1 MKVIWPSFFRKRFF
15 LFLILTLSFSAF
27 SQNESAVSNEVQ
39 VDNEPTIK
47 QTPSQFWSRVQFGGG
62 LGLGFSSGYTEI
74 SVLPSAI
81 YNVNEIFAV
90 GTGLEFSYASS
101 KNYYSNFVYG
111 VNALVL
117 VNPIPQIQL
126 SLGLNE
132 SFVNYDFEG
141 TAFQPSFS
149 DNYWATSM
157 VAGIGY
163 RAGNV
168 TVGVGFTVFDTD
180 PYFDNNPII
189 PFVRAYF

>member
-1 MKVIWPSFFRKRFF
+1 MKLICTSFYRKRFF
-15 LFLILTLSFSAF
+15 LFLTFALSCAAF
-27 SQNESAVSNEVQ
+27 SQNQQPINQ
-39 VDNEPTIK
+39 P
-47 QTPSQFWSRVQFGGG
+47 PSQFWSKVQFGGG

-74 SVLPSAI
+74 SILPSAI

-111 VNALVL
+111 VNGLVL

-132 SFVNYDFEG
+132 SFVNYDSQG
-141 TAFQPSFS
+141 NAFVLPFS

-163 RAGNV
+163 RTGNV

-180 PYFDNNPII
+180 PYYDNNPII

>member
-1 MKVIWPSFFRKRFF
+1 MNIIYLFFLRKRFF
-15 LFLILTLSFSAF
+15 FFLVLAFSGVAF
-27 SQNESAVSNEVQ
+27 SQNEPLISQPPSA
-39 VDNEPTIK
+39 
-47 QTPSQFWSRVQFGGG
+47 FWSKVQFGGG
-62 LGLGFSSGYTEI
+62 LGLGFSNGYTSI
-74 SVLPSAI
+74 AVAPSAI

-90 GTGLEFSYASS
+90 GTGLQFTYASS

-117 VNPIPQIQL
+117 VNPMPQIQL

-132 SFVNYDFEG
+132 NFVTYDFEA
-141 TAFQPSFS
+141 TNFAPSYS

-157 VAGIGY
+157 IAGIGY

-180 PYFDNNPII
+180 PYYDNNPII
-189 PFVRAYF
+189 PFVRVYF

>member
-1 MKVIWPSFFRKRFF
+1 MKLICLSFYRKRFF
-15 LFLILTLSFSAF
+15 LFLILVFSFSAF
-27 SQNESAVSNEVQ
+27 SQNEPAVNNEVPVENQQ
-39 VDNEPTIK
+39 VINQP
-47 QTPSQFWSRVQFGGG
+47 PSQFWNRVQFGGG

-90 GTGLEFSYASS
+90 GTGLQFSYVAS

-111 VNALVL
+111 VNGLVL

-126 SLGLNE
+126 SIGLNE
-132 SFVNYDFEG
+132 SYVNYDFEA
-141 TAFQPSFS
+141 TNFEPSYS

-163 RAGNV
+163 RTGNV

-180 PYFDNNPII
+180 PYYDNNPII